1 MCNCKIVLVFHIQQP
16 FAKWV
21 SFLKYPQIRSAY
33 LVIERV
39 VGTAVVRA
47 IKDGRVGEGVLENK
61 GEFWVG
67 FD

>member
-1 MCNCKIVLVFHIQQP
+1 M
-16 FAKWV
+16 

-33 LVIERV
+33 LIIERV

-47 IKDGRVGEGVLENK
+47 IEDGRVVEGVLESK

-67 FD
+67 FE

>member
-1 MCNCKIVLVFHIQQP
+1 M
-16 FAKWV
+16 
-21 SFLKYPQIRSAY
+21 SFLKYSPIRSAY

-61 GEFWVG
+61 SEFWVG

>member
-1 MCNCKIVLVFHIQQP
+1 M
-16 FAKWV
+16 
-21 SFLKYPQIRSAY
+21 SFLKYSPIRSAY

-47 IKDGRVGEGVLENK
+47 IKDGRVVEGVLQHK
-61 GEFWVG
+61 GEFWVE

>member
-1 MCNCKIVLVFHIQQP
+1 M
-16 FAKWV
+16 
-21 SFLKYPQIRSAY
+21 SFLKYSPIRSAY

-47 IKDGRVGEGVLENK
+47 IKDGRVGKGVLENK
-61 GEFWVG
+61 SEFWVG